1 MNSFIHVLFFLLF
14 FQIILV
20 AQSEVIVED
29 IDDNGINF
37 LTLKTENPAQSNIYL
52 FSDGIDKKA
61 TIGTTQSGHP
71 ITFQT
76 SDGEK
81 LRITENGRLGMGTT
95 TPARDIEIYNEGPG
109 NTIIRMSH
117 DDLNQGQGTRQ
128 IGFEL
133 FSPETNASVSAS
145 DWKILNQGR
154 LTFDLGQDQVNFER
168 VLEMGKSGSNIFSF
182 FSSNVGIGKF
192 PGRILDV
199 QQDTDDLIARFAQ
212 RSTEAVGLE
221 LVRQN
226 GNIND
231 TNRDWQI
238 LNDDNGIFTIGDAT
252 DGTNYETQLR
262 LSPTFF
268 SADAHIVPL
277 QDNVFDLGS
286 SSARWDDV
294 FATNPIINT
303 SDFREKKEINS
314 IEYGLETIQQ
324 LKPVSYYWKS
334 GNADKKL
341 GLIAQDVL
349 EIIPEIVNVPEEEN
363 GLYGITYSELIP
375 VLIKSVQELSE
386 ALQQQE
392 LKIKE
397 MESRIK

>member
-1 MNSFIHVLFFLLF
+1 MNSFIHVIFFILFSHIML
-14 FQIILV
+14 I
-20 AQSEVIVED
+20 AQSEVVVED

-37 LTLKTENPAQSNIYL
+37 LTLKTDNPAQSNIYL
-52 FSDGIDKKA
+52 FSDGIAKKA
-61 TIGTTQSGHP
+61 TLGTTQSGHP

-76 SDGEK
+76 NDGEK
-81 LRITENGRLGMGTT
+81 LRITDSGRLGMGTT

-109 NTIIRMSH
+109 NTIIRLTH

-133 FSPETNASVSAS
+133 FSPETNASV
-145 DWKILNQGR
+145 
-154 LTFDLGQDQVNFER
+154 
-168 VLEMGKSGSNIFSF
+168 GKSGSNIFSF

-268 SADAHIVPL
+268 SADTHIVPL
-277 QDNVFDLGS
+277 KDNVFDLGS
-286 SSARWDDV
+286 SSARWDNV

-334 GNADKKL
+334 GDADKKL

-349 EIIPEIVNVPEEEN
+349 ELIPEIVNIPEDEK

-375 VLIKSVQELSE
+375 VLIKSIQELSE
-386 ALQQQE
+386 SVEQQE
-392 LKIKE
+392 IKIKE
-397 MESRIK
+397 LESRNK